1 MRIVILCGGLG
12 TRLGPLARERP
23 KYLVP
28 ILGRPF
34 CDWQLELL
42 LSQGFDQFT
51 LCIGHLGAQIKSHVE
66 YRWRDLDVKF
76 SDEGGLQR
84 GPWQAYRRA
93 RIKDRHAVIY
103 GDSYLPLTPEFVK
116 KCWDDPRRVYLR
128 WRGEDFGIRF
138 LSDAKDRRTLE
149 SPIPWHEVGTPEGI
163 AELENYLQ
171 GAAG

>member
-1 MRIVILCGGLG
+1 M
-12 TRLGPLARERP
+12 
-23 KYLVP
+23 
-28 ILGRPF
+28 
-34 CDWQLELL
+34 
-42 LSQGFDQFT
+42 
-51 LCIGHLGAQIKSHVE
+51 
-66 YRWRDLDVKF
+66 KF